1 MGSAQRKFNLTSTGV
16 NAKNGVLTYNTSGN
30 SSDINGIS
38 SEKSLLIDE
47 SFKLLES
54 TLGID
59 FQETTN
65 ASADIRFS
73 DSDSGAFSYSYH
85 SSGNIE
91 YSDINISESWN
102 YGLNGFGNYT
112 FQTVLHEIGHALGL
126 GHPGNYNDFANY
138 ASHAIYSNDSWQSSI
153 MSYFSQNENNS
164 INASY
169 AYLSTFSAVDLIAL
183 EDLYS
188 LQGFSFTNSLPGDTT
203 YGFNTNISSSTS
215 KILSELRNWINTT
228 AFTIVD
234 GNGNDTFDFS
244 GFSNNQNIDL
254 RSTDRNS
261 SILFTS
267 DIASLTGNL
276 TIAAG
281 TIIENAIGGS
291 GNDSITGNSS
301 NNILNGGN
309 GNDLLIGGR
318 GDDTYIIDSVS
329 DTVNE
334 NLGEG
339 TDLIIASISYTLPQ
353 NIEKITLTG
362 SLDIDAKGNE
372 LNNILRGNSGTN
384 ELNGDLGTDTV
395 IFDGLFN
402 DYLIKVI
409 NDNLVIEDNRSD
421 ASNGITTL
429 KNIEILEFSDL
440 TKTANDLLDI
450 FYTISQ
456 SNYAAADLNILD
468 ASTSVIINASAIMS
482 LEGQASD
489 LINAYVSS
497 GINGLGNEI
506 ITISDSSIDAS
517 LLKTLDEKT
526 TGIINASTITTLN
539 GSLSDINNVLSS
551 EGISNLEDKKI
562 IISDTS
568 VDASLLNT
576 ISEYNSSNID
586 ATEITTLTGSYLA
599 LKKTYGSSTLSGLG
613 NETMIISDTSIDASL
628 LNTLDEKT
636 SGIINSTAVTS
647 ISGTGSDVV
656 IAYESSGID
665 GLGNEVITISDT
677 SIDASLLNTLDEKT
691 SGIINA
697 SKVTNL
703 TGFTSDI
710 DNALSSEGFSNL
722 GLSYLESLSYLAGN
736 KDLIDAFGLNSKKAK
751 LHYVIHGQNEGRIID
766 TFDESSYLASNADLL
781 ADFGPSATMSLSHYI
796 QHGYH
801 EGRSVDSFDELGYVA
816 SYSDLRSAIGV
827 DSSKAVKHYVNFG
840 YSEGRSVSFDAEKY
854 LNANAELKPFIQDD
868 LELAKKHFILHGAD
882 EGRLLA

>member
-1 MGSAQRKFNLTSTGV
+1 MC
-16 NAKNGVLTYNTSGN
+16 
-30 SSDINGIS
+30 
-38 SEKSLLIDE
+38 
-47 SFKLLES
+47 
-54 TLGID
+54 
-59 FQETTN
+59 
-65 ASADIRFS
+65 IR
-73 DSDSGAFSYSYH
+73 
-85 SSGNIE
+85 
-91 YSDINISESWN
+91 
-102 YGLNGFGNYT
+102 
-112 FQTVLHEIGHALGL
+112 
-126 GHPGNYNDFANY
+126 
-138 ASHAIYSNDSWQSSI
+138 
-153 MSYFSQNENNS
+153 
-164 INASY
+164 
-169 AYLSTFSAVDLIAL
+169 
-183 EDLYS
+183 
-188 LQGFSFTNSLPGDTT
+188 
-203 YGFNTNISSSTS
+203 
-215 KILSELRNWINTT
+215 
-228 AFTIVD
+228 
-234 GNGNDTFDFS
+234 
-244 GFSNNQNIDL
+244 
-254 RSTDRNS
+254 DR
-261 SILFTS
+261 
-267 DIASLTGNL
+267 
-276 TIAAG
+276 
-281 TIIENAIGGS
+281 
-291 GNDSITGNSS
+291 
-301 NNILNGGN
+301 N

-497 GINGLGNEI
+497 GINGLGNE
-506 ITISDSSIDAS
+506 
-517 LLKTLDEKT
+517 
-526 TGIINASTITTLN
+526 
-539 GSLSDINNVLSS
+539 
-551 EGISNLEDKKI
+551 
-562 IISDTS
+562 
-568 VDASLLNT
+568 
-576 ISEYNSSNID
+576 
-586 ATEITTLTGSYLA
+586 
-599 LKKTYGSSTLSGLG
+599 
-613 NETMIISDTSIDASL
+613 
-628 LNTLDEKT
+628 
-636 SGIINSTAVTS
+636 
-647 ISGTGSDVV
+647 
-656 IAYESSGID
+656 
-665 GLGNEVITISDT
+665 VITISDT

-781 ADFGPSATMSLSHYI
+781 AAFGPSATMSLSHYI

-854 LNANAELKPFIQDD
+854 LNANAELKAFIQDD

-882 EGRLLA
+882 EGLSLIHI